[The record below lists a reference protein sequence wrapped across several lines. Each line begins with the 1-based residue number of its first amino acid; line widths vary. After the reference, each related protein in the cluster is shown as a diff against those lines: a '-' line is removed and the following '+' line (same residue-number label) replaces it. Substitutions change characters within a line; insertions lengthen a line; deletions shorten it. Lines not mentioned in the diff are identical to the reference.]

1 MIKVKF
7 DYFVC
12 GPCTL
17 VFLTWWIFQ
26 ECGPFETSGMVTLIQ
41 DKAFDVFI
49 RDFGVVKRVYCDVSK
64 KVRS

>member
-1 MIKVKF
+1 
-7 DYFVC
+7 
-12 GPCTL
+12 
-17 VFLTWWIFQ
+17 
-26 ECGPFETSGMVTLIQ
+26 MVTLIQ